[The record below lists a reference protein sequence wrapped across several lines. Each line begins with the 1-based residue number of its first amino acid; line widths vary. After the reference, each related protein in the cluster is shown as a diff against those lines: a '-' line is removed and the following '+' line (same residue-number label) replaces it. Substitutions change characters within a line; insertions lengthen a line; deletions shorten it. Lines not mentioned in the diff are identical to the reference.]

1 MIYRVKASLIE
12 SKLPEFFAA
21 LSDGSIERQEPD
33 GREIVASMKRAVLTA
48 PGVAEWY
55 ETCYCDTPL
64 HHERTTQYDR
74 YFTDMQTEEA
84 EDYGEIEGASLWKHM
99 QARTPGA

>member
-1 MIYRVKASLIE
+1 MIYRVKATLIE
-12 SKLPEFFAA
+12 AKVPEFFAA
-21 LSDGSIERQEPD
+21 LTDGSIESQKPD

-74 YFTDMQTEEA
+74 YFSEMQTEDA
-84 EDYGEIEGASLWKHM
+84 DDYGEIAGDSLWRFM
-99 QARTPGA
+99 QSRAQT